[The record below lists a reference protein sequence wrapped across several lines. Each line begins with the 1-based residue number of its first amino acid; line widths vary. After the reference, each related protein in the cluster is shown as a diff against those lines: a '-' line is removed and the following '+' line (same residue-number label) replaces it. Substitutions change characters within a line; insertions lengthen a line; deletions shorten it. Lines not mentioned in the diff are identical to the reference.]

1 MTYTHTVKIMCS
13 NQIYEFTVE
22 DENDETEYN
31 AIVKRVKSKIF
42 DLANISVVKVTTNV
56 NNNLHKNDEKL
67 LTNQV

>member
-31 AIVKRVKSKIF
+31 AIVKRVKCKIF
-42 DLANISVVKVTTNV
+42 DQANISVVKVTTNV

>member
-22 DENDETEYN
+22 DENDETAYN

-42 DLANISVVKVTTNV
+42 DPANISVVKVTTNV